1 MHFFDQKTLVLSF
14 LEESYF
20 IIKYEDQNRHF
31 TPNFSKELLGKIL
44 KRHSESVLK
53 VNQLIRMM
61 KTDTGVK
68 AEKL

>member
-1 MHFFDQKTLVLSF
+1 MIRKHSF
-14 LEESYF
+14 YLLEESYF
-20 IIKYEDQNRHF
+20 IKYEDQNRYF
-31 TPNFSKELLGKIL
+31 TPNFSKNKFELLGKIL